1 VWLNIVFFVRKQM
14 TMDYGK
20 EWEDAWNEHVKNWKP
35 LANAEEYVHS
45 TDWKQEYFATLDEL
59 EKKPYPWNLHTMC
72 IGTYTTDEQGNYR
85 WLKPLQLDPDQP
97 LMEREYCGIVARYK
111 QDEPK
116 EGERRRG
123 PKSKDGYLYDI
134 ILKREDNPDFSV
146 LVHDVPSQGI
156 FLYDKVFTN
165 DWHLPNAFRH
175 EIMIP
180 DDVMP
185 KTWLNGPPEH
195 PF

>member
-1 VWLNIVFFVRKQM
+1 
-14 TMDYGK
+14 MDYGK

-35 LANAEEYVHS
+35 LANADEYVHS
-45 TDWKQEYFATLDEL
+45 TDWKQEYFATLEEL

-72 IGTYTTDEQGNYR
+72 IGTYTTDGQGSYR
-85 WLKPLQLDPDQP
+85 WIEPLQLDPDSP
-97 LMEREYCGIVARYK
+97 LMERDYCDVVARYK
-111 QDEPK
+111 QNEPK
-116 EGERRRG
+116 EGEKRRG
-123 PKSKDGYLYDI
+123 PTSKDGYFYDI
-134 ILKREDNPDFSV
+134 ILKRDDNPDFSA
-146 LVHDVPSQGI
+146 LVHNVPSQGI